1 MRLARIAA
9 DCEAATNLLQQFG
22 GLLHTRPRH
31 VWVGVARAKKNW
43 RAGQISREFDRCSQW
58 SYETSRKGQQC
69 SISAR
74 VSADKLRRKTGS
86 LREAPDSDLFCCDA
100 RC

>member
-1 MRLARIAA
+1 M
-9 DCEAATNLLQQFG
+9 DCDAATNLLQKVG
-22 GLLHTRPRH
+22 GLLNTCPGHMR
-31 VWVGVARAKKNW
+31 VGVARAKKNW

-58 SYETSRKGQQC
+58 SYETSRESQQR

-74 VSADKLRRKTGS
+74 VSADELRCKAGS
-86 LREAPDSDLFCCDA
+86 LREARDSDLFRCDA